1 MTTAVSRSRTVTAR
15 IDTAP
20 ASPGG
25 FTVTAFVSV
34 EEFPFHGYQPASR
47 VAEVTTVDNTS
58 LRLLFARSR
67 VADHH
72 DAAATAFEVSIGH
85 ACDDLGG
92 AGPPT
97 SARCPSAMSWRSPP
111 RRHRHLLHHR
121 RRPLPGDRAAHRP
134 RPPGGHP
141 RDIPHHLTPTTLPDS
156 DPGPPRRC
164 RGRPM
169 PAP

>member
-85 ACDDLGG
+85 ACDDLGRRWPADVRPLSIG
-92 AGPPT
+92 DVLEVTSPDGTATFFTIDGVRFREIEPPT
-97 SARCPSAMSWRSPP
+97 ARV
-111 RRHRHLLHHR
+111 
-121 RRPLPGDRAAHRP
+121 PLAGTLATSR
-134 RPPGGHP
+134 
-141 RDIPHHLTPTTLPDS
+141 TT
-156 DPGPPRRC
+156 
-164 RGRPM
+164 
-169 PAP
+169 